1 MKILVTGGGGFLGLH
16 LAQHL
21 VGKKQKVYLLDI
33 VDFDKREY
41 PKFCQFLK
49 ADIRDVQSIK
59 RLTKGMDVVIHAA
72 AALPLWKKEEIF
84 DINVNGTRSVL
95 NAGYHNRI
103 KRFVY
108 ISSTA
113 VYGVPRK
120 HPVYENDP
128 LVVVGAYG
136 QSKIDAEKVCEEYRK
151 KGLTVSIIRPK
162 TFVGTHR
169 LGVFEIL
176 FDWIKD
182 GKQIPVIGS
191 GNNRYQL
198 LDVDDLVEA
207 IYRLIMLKDEK
218 KTNNTFNIGAK
229 NFGTVKQDL
238 ESLFNFAYRKSVV
251 RSYNRLYGRK
261 SKIFPTPGWLV
272 KKALWFF
279 EIVKLSPLYRWV
291 YDTADKDSFVSI
303 NRLVKTLHWKPKYS
317 NAQALIKSYK
327 WYLDHYKEIKS
338 RPAGVTHTVGWKQ
351 GILGFFKRFL

>member
-1 MKILVTGGGGFLGLH
+1 MRILITGGAGFLGLH
-16 LAQHL
+16 LAHYL
-21 VGKKQKVYLLDI
+21 SKKKQEVTLVDI
-33 VDFDKREY
+33 ADFEKKEY
-41 PKFCQFLK
+41 PRSCHFAL

-59 RLTKGMDVVIHAA
+59 SLTKGMDVVIHAA
-72 AALPLWKKEEIF
+72 AALPLWKTNEIF
-84 DINVNGTRSVL
+84 DINVNGTKSVL
-95 NAGYHNRI
+95 DAAYHNKI

-120 HPVYENDP
+120 HPVYESDP
-128 LVVVGAYG
+128 LIGVGTYG
-136 QSKIDAEKVCEEYRK
+136 QSKIDAEALCEEYRK
-151 KGLTVSIIRPK
+151 KGLVVTVLRPK
-162 TFVGTHR
+162 TFIGTHR

-182 GKQIPVIGS
+182 GKKIPVVGS

-207 IYRLIMLKDEK
+207 IYRLIMLKDTK
-218 KTNNTFNIGAK
+218 KANTTFNIGAK
-229 NFGTVKQDL
+229 KFQTIKKDL
-238 ESLFNFAYRKSVV
+238 QELFDFARQSLGEGGLCD
-251 RSYNRLYGRK
+251 RS
-261 SKIFPTPGWLV
+261 SKILPLPAWPV

-279 EIVKLSPLYRWV
+279 EKIKLSPLYQWV
-291 YDTADKDSFVSI
+291 YDTADKDSYVSI
-303 NRLVKTLHWKPKYS
+303 DRLVKTLHWQPKYS

-327 WYLDHYKEIKS
+327 WYSDHYKEIKS